1 MPATCFSTTLGK
13 VFAIVHE
20 NDDENED
27 SNDKDNKEDGGG
39 DNKEVNDGGD
49 GGDDHLI
56 MDIRNI
62 CCSPSINPRFVQLLP
77 HFGSVLLIWN
87 GYDLSLDTLPP
98 RDPGSGEVMWSAH
111 IHITAE

>member
-27 SNDKDNKEDGGG
+27 GNDKDNKEDGGG
-39 DNKEVNDGGD
+39 DNKEVND

-77 HFGSVLLIWN
+77 HFGPVLLIWN

>member
-20 NDDENED
+20 NDDENE
-27 SNDKDNKEDGGG
+27 NGNGRDNKEDGGG

-49 GGDDHLI
+49 DPLI
-56 MDIRNI
+56 TDIHNI

-77 HFGSVLLIWN
+77 HFGPVLLI
-87 GYDLSLDTLPP
+87 
-98 RDPGSGEVMWSAH
+98 
-111 IHITAE
+111 